1 MITLVDSA
9 MRKVSC
15 DIIDFDYKVYEPIY
29 SCFKRRYVIIEI
41 HYLKEKYSVEV
52 NNHYLRIDD
61 IEDWCINLVERITA
75 RGLEVCEARSE
86 ALINSSELAIS

>member
-15 DIIDFDYKVYEPIY
+15 DILDFDYRVYEPIY

-41 HYLKEKYSVEV
+41 RYLKEKYCVEV
-52 NNHYLRIDD
+52 DNYYLRTDD
-61 IEDWCINLVERITA
+61 IEDWCDNLVERITA
-75 RGLEVCEARSE
+75 RGLERA
-86 ALINSSELAIS
+86 